1 MAQTTSWIA
10 VAMELDLTLS
20 KVGGLNEGKANLEA
34 NSTLV
39 VNTTLVV

>member
-20 KVGGLNEGKANLEA
+20 SGINEGKANLGA